1 MPESQRMRTARTSH
15 GIPALIEKLSLIR
28 YDIKLESFSFSRR
41 TAVVKQM
48 KIEGLLFDPRSN
60 MYILLLKE
68 ISGSNT
74 LPIWIGKPEADSIAL
89 ALGKIVT
96 PRPLTHDLIKNVI
109 TGVNMKITKVVITE
123 IVDNTYYAGIYV
135 DRGDGSEV
143 PIDSRPSDAIAV
155 AIRINAPI
163 FVDESVIE
171 HKNNDE
177 LEAWLKKLKPEDF
190 GNIM

>member
-1 MPESQRMRTARTSH
+1 VH
-15 GIPALIEKLSLIR
+15 KH
-28 YDIKLESFSFSRR
+28 
-41 TAVVKQM
+41 M
-48 KIEGLLFDPRSN
+48 KVEGLLFDPRSN

-68 ISGSNT
+68 VNGSDT

-109 TGVNMKITKVVITE
+109 TGVKMKVTKVVITE
-123 IVDNTYYAGIYV
+123 IVDNTYYAGIYI
-135 DRGDGSEV
+135 DKGDGLEI

-171 HKNNDE
+171 HRNNDE
-177 LEAWLKKLKPEDF
+177 LEDWLKKLKPEDF
-190 GNIM
+190 GNVM